1 MSSYTCPKNGCASD
15 DPDWCSECGA
25 NMHPD
30 APVSAPTPTAG
41 VATAAPVLCP
51 NCGTPR
57 ENNGRFCGVCRYN
70 FETGQA
76 YAPPAAA
83 PATSAPAE
91 PVAMAAPA
99 AAEPVSAP
107 SAEKPPAS
115 VPATD
120 LTAILAG
127 GGMPKTPWAVLIDF
141 DPTVDPTSS
150 PDISRPRPRLTFPLD
165 LSEILIGRAG
175 AKGHPD
181 IPIEDEG
188 VSSRHAKIIFSADGD
203 PFLLELGSTNGT
215 LVNGVA
221 AKAGLPAPLKSG
233 DRIVMG
239 RWTRITIK
247 SK

>member
-1 MSSYTCPKNGCASD
+1 MSSYICPKNGCASD

-25 NMHPD
+25 HMHPE
-30 APVSAPTPTAG
+30 AQASA
-41 VATAAPVLCP
+41 ATQPGAASAAPMLCP

-70 FETGQA
+70 FETGQS
-76 YAPPAAA
+76 YA
-83 PATSAPAE
+83 
-91 PVAMAAPA
+91 
-99 AAEPVSAP
+99 AP
-107 SAEKPPAS
+107 SAAATASPPTEPSAIAAAADPPPPTDKS
-115 VPATD
+115 PTSGSATD
-120 LTAILAG
+120 PTSIFARG
-127 GGMPKTPWAVLIDF
+127 GIPKVPWAVFIDF
-141 DPTVDPTSS
+141 DPTIDPTAS
-150 PDISRPRPRLTFPLD
+150 PDIGHARPRLTFPLD
-165 LSEILIGRAG
+165 LSELLIGRAG

-221 AKAGLPAPLKSG
+221 ATAGLPAPLKSG
-233 DRIVMG
+233 DQIVIG
-239 RWTRITIK
+239 RWTRITLK